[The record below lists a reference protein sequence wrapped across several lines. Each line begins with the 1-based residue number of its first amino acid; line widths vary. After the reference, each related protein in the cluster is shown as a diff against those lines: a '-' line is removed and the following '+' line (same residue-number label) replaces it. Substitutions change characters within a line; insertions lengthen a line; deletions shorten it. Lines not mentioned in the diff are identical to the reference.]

1 MTARLIGKI
10 ERGRVAALHRVQLAD
25 PIAPSASGSWWQRF
39 KAMVTSGARWKEIA
53 YALLRLPAGM
63 LFTVVALHLWAGSMA
78 VLLLPLYAGALPG
91 DEAHF
96 GLFDVS
102 AGAEALLGV
111 PVGLLGLLV
120 VAPWATPPI
129 EIGRASCGERG
140 GTYGKI

>member
-53 YALLRLPAGM
+53 YALLRLPTGK

-78 VLLLPLYAGALPG
+78 VMLLPLYAGALPG
-91 DEAHF
+91 HEAPS
-96 GLFDVS
+96 GK
-102 AGAEALLGV
+102 
-111 PVGLLGLLV
+111 
-120 VAPWATPPI
+120 T
-129 EIGRASCGERG
+129 GRASCRESVC
-140 GTYGKI
+140 T